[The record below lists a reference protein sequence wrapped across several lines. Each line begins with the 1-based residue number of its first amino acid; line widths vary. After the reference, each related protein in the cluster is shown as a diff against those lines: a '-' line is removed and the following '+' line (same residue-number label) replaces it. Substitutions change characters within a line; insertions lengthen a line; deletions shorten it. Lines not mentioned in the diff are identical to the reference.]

1 MKNYYKYFLII
12 LGWICVGLASIGIF
26 IPGIPTTIF
35 LIIAL
40 WAFAKSSKRFH
51 TWLIN
56 HKKFGPIL
64 KNWHNH
70 KVVPKNAKIT
80 MVIMQIFAVVILYA
94 TTKNMIF
101 SILLLIVLIFVAWYV
116 IKLPSTVEIAKSIK

>member
-1 MKNYYKYFLII
+1 MKNHYKYFLII

-64 KNWHNH
+64 KNWHSH

-94 TTKNMIF
+94 TTKSMIF